1 MTNLQCNLAKFYCE
15 ENTHSNWILALVYN
29 YKKNLWSFM
38 TYGEENSKIRL
49 CNLAPYVLN
58 WHFKIVKM
66 SMVKCNAPILN
77 KLKIMGFL

>member
-1 MTNLQCNLAKFYCE
+1 
-15 ENTHSNWILALVYN
+15 
-29 YKKNLWSFM
+29 M

-77 KLKIMGFL
+77 KLKIMGFYKRKVNT